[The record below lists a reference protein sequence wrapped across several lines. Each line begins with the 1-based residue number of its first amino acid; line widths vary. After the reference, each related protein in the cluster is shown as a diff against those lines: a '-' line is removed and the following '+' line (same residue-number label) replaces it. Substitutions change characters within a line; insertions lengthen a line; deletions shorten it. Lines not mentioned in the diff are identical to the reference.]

1 MTQERI
7 GQVVGVADPLDA
19 ALGRGDDLLEGVTG
33 QVGQLHPFEAGPQRS
48 TGFRSGA

>member
-19 ALGRGDDLLEGVTG
+19 ALGRSNDVLEGIAG
-33 QVGQLHPFEAGPQRS
+33 EVGQLYALEARPQPLDRL
-48 TGFRSGA
+48 